1 MMETEA
7 GKAEF
12 MADLERIFF
21 ESDSENMGSL
31 TGQDLWILNEN
42 FNAHHDTL
50 EDFQGHWILDK
61 KVWDQDIDWYKET
74 LGTGCRITYDRWIAC
89 FPIYMSKILP
99 NLKE

>member
-50 EDFQGHWILDK
+50 EDF
-61 KVWDQDIDWYKET
+61 
-74 LGTGCRITYDRWIAC
+74 
-89 FPIYMSKILP
+89 
-99 NLKE
+99 